1 MPQEKLLKFRVPE
14 VEDKEVYLV
23 RLEDGRIVA
32 RTKEELEE
40 EEEKEEALG
49 LSFRKGRKV
58 KDKVTGERGEVL
70 YGTIK
75 RIAKK

>member
-1 MPQEKLLKFRVPE
+1 MIDHRKIIDHLTSALYEVDKL
-14 VEDKEVYLV
+14 
-23 RLEDGRIVA
+23 
-32 RTKEELEE
+32 KEEPSPRI
-40 EEEKEEALG
+40 EKEEALG

>member
-23 RLEDGRIVA
+23 QLEDGRIVA

-40 EEEKEEALG
+40 QEEKEEE
-49 LSFRKGRKV
+49 KG
-58 KDKVTGERGEVL
+58 E
-70 YGTIK
+70 
-75 RIAKK
+75 

>member
-40 EEEKEEALG
+40 QEEKEEE
-49 LSFRKGRKV
+49 KG
-58 KDKVTGERGEVL
+58 E
-70 YGTIK
+70 
-75 RIAKK
+75 

>member
-1 MPQEKLLKFRVPE
+1 MAQEKLLRFRVPE

-40 EEEKEEALG
+40 EEAKEKKEE
-49 LSFRKGRKV
+49 
-58 KDKVTGERGEVL
+58 
-70 YGTIK
+70 
-75 RIAKK
+75 

>member
-1 MPQEKLLKFRVPE
+1 MAEKILKFRVPE

-40 EEEKEEALG
+40 EEEEEKKEE
-49 LSFRKGRKV
+49 
-58 KDKVTGERGEVL
+58 
-70 YGTIK
+70 
-75 RIAKK
+75 